1 MKVLIVE
8 DEPIAS
14 ERLAEQ
20 ITSCHPQAEIAHIF
34 DTVEDTV
41 DYFKSGQTVDL
52 AFFDIQ
58 LSDGTSFD
66 IFKQVEIN
74 NPIIFTTAYDQYTL
88 QAFKV
93 NSIDYLL
100 KPIDHLELKQA
111 FQQFEKHH
119 HRRLTENQMV
129 DKLLRRLMPSYKQRL
144 LMKLGDHYYSKT
156 VEEIAFFYAEGKVT
170 YTHLRDNHKRYIIDY
185 TLENLESQMLDPRR
199 FFRIN
204 RKFIINIEAIT
215 EIKSYVNGRLRLVT
229 SPASAV
235 DMIVSRERVSDF
247 KDWLNQ

>member
-14 ERLAEQ
+14 EMLARQ
-20 ITSCHPQAEIAHIF
+20 IRNCQQEAEIEHIF
-34 DTVEDTV
+34 DSVEDTV
-41 DYFKSGQTVDL
+41 AYFKEGGKVDL

-58 LSDGTSFD
+58 LSDGNSFEVFRQVD
-66 IFKQVEIN
+66 IS

-100 KPIDHLELKQA
+100 KPIDTAELARA
-111 FQQFEKHH
+111 FRQYEKFYQSRNVHVQTMDKFL
-119 HRRLTENQMV
+119 RLLSPE
-129 DKLLRRLMPSYKQRL
+129 YKQRFL
-144 LMKLGDHYYSKT
+144 LRIGDQYISKPSD
-156 VEEIAFFYAEGKVT
+156 EIAFFYAEGKIT
-170 YTHLRDNHKRYIIDY
+170 FACLKNGGKKYILDY
-185 TLENLESQMLDPRR
+185 PLEKLEAELLDPRK

-204 RKFIINIEAIT
+204 RKFIVHIDAIA
-215 EIKSYVNGRLRLVT
+215 EIRTYVNGRLKVYAQPLCQL
-229 SPASAV
+229 